1 LSIAEEFSAA
11 RASEPLAVQPPSR
24 RRYGGSALDFCT
36 MSRFT
41 FVSAGESHGPQLT
54 VIVTGMPAGVRLNR
68 DRINRD
74 MARRQHG
81 YGRGGRMKIEH
92 DEAEIAG
99 GVRGGE
105 TLGSPIA
112 IVIRNDD
119 FKNWEA
125 AMGVWDVDA
134 ADAEKRRVHAPRPGH
149 VDLIGGMK
157 YDRRDLRDVLERA
170 SARETASRVAA
181 GAIAKELL
189 RNFGIEFRS
198 GVVSL
203 GAAGDPD
210 YAATWDELAA
220 VDDDSPLRAV
230 NKQSE
235 AAMVAEVDK
244 AREAGET
251 LGGTIVVAAHNVPVG
266 LGSYVQ
272 WNEKLDG
279 RIAQAI
285 LSIHAVKA
293 VAIGDG
299 VAAAQRVGSDVHDAI
314 YFNDERRYHRTTNRA
329 GGLEGGVTNG
339 QDVVVRAY
347 MKPISTLRRGLPS
360 VDIETREPHRSQWER
375 SDVTAVPAC
384 GVVCEVMLAITL
396 ADAMREKFGGDSLGE
411 MRANF
416 EAYRQRVLNY

>member
-1 LSIAEEFSAA
+1 MDPWE
-11 RASEPLAVQPPSR
+11 
-24 RRYGGSALDFCT
+24 LD
-36 MSRFT
+36 
-41 FVSAGESHGPQLT
+41 ADES
-54 VIVTGMPAGVRLNR
+54 
-68 DRINRD
+68 
-74 MARRQHG
+74 
-81 YGRGGRMKIEH
+81 
-92 DEAEIAG
+92 
-99 GVRGGE
+99 
-105 TLGSPIA
+105 
-112 IVIRNDD
+112 
-119 FKNWEA
+119 
-125 AMGVWDVDA
+125 
-134 ADAEKRRVHAPRPGH
+134 EKRRVHAPRPGH

-189 RNFGIEFRS
+189 RAFGIELRS
-198 GVVSL
+198 GVVSI
-203 GAAGDPD
+203 GSAGDPD
-210 YAATWDELAA
+210 RATTWDDLGNVDGDSPMRA
-220 VDDDSPLRAV
+220 VDRDA
-230 NKQSE
+230 E

-251 LGGTIVVAAHNVPVG
+251 LGGTIVAAAHNVPIG

-299 VAAAQRVGSDVHDAI
+299 VAAARRVGSEVHDPI
-314 YFNDERRYHRTTNRA
+314 YFDEERRYHRTSNRA

-360 VDIETREPHRSQWER
+360 VDTETHEPHRSQWER
-375 SDVTAVPAC
+375 SDVTAVTAC
-384 GVVCEVMLAITL
+384 GVVCEAMLAITL
-396 ADAMREKFGGDSLGE
+396 ADAMREKFGGDSIGE

-416 EAYRQRVLNY
+416 HAYVAHLSKY

>member
-1 LSIAEEFSAA
+1 MHL
-11 RASEPLAVQPPSR
+11 
-24 RRYGGSALDFCT
+24 T
-36 MSRFT
+36 FT
-41 FVSAGESHGPQLT
+41 TAGESHGPQLT
-54 VIVTGMPAGVRLNR
+54 VIVTGMPSGVRLDR
-68 DRINRD
+68 DRINLD
-74 MARRQHG
+74 LKRRQHG
-81 YGRGGRMKIEH
+81 YGRGGRMKIES
-92 DEAEIAG
+92 DEVEIAG
-99 GVRGGE
+99 GIRGGE

-112 IVIRNDD
+112 IVIRNRD
-119 FKNWEA
+119 FENWRGAMDPWTLDEA
-125 AMGVWDVDA
+125 EAN
-134 ADAEKRRVHAPRPGH
+134 KRRVHAPRPGH

-189 RNFGIEFRS
+189 RQFDIEVRS
-198 GVVSL
+198 GIVSV
-203 GAAGDPD
+203 GDAGDPD
-210 YAATWDELAA
+210 YAPEWEELTN

-230 NKQSE
+230 NRDHE
-235 AAMVAEVDK
+235 PAMIAAVDR
-244 AREAGET
+244 AREFGET
-251 LGGTIVVAAHNVPVG
+251 LGGTVVVAARGVPIG

-272 WNEKLDG
+272 WTEKLDG

-293 VAIGDG
+293 VSIGDG
-299 VAAAQRVGSDVHDAI
+299 VANARRLGSEVHDPIEFDGA
-314 YFNDERRYHRTTNRA
+314 YKRTSNRA

-360 VDIETREPHRSQWER
+360 VDIETREAHRSQWER

-384 GVVCEVMLAITL
+384 GVVCEAMLAIAL

-411 MRANF
+411 MR
-416 EAYRQRVLNY
+416 RNYDGYLAQIAKF

>member
-1 LSIAEEFSAA
+1 
-11 RASEPLAVQPPSR
+11 
-24 RRYGGSALDFCT
+24 

-41 FVSAGESHGPQLT
+41 FLSAGESHGPQLT
-54 VIVTGMPAGVRLNR
+54 VIVTGMPAGVTLDRE
-68 DRINRD
+68 RINRD

-92 DEAEIAG
+92 DEVEITG

-112 IVIRNDD
+112 IVVRNDD
-119 FKNWEA
+119 FTNWEP
-125 AMGVWDVDA
+125 AMGVWEI
-134 ADAEKRRVHAPRPGH
+134 DAEEAQKRRVHAPRPGH

-157 YDRRDLRDVLERA
+157 YDRHDLRDVLERA

-181 GAIAKELL
+181 GTIAKELL
-189 RNFGIEFRS
+189 RQFGIELRS
-198 GVVSL
+198 GVISV

-210 YAATWDELAA
+210 YAPSWEELAS
-220 VDDDSPLRAV
+220 VDDDSSSDLV
-230 NKQSE
+230 NRDAES
-235 AAMVAEVDK
+235 AMVTEVDR

-251 LGGTIVVAAHNVPVG
+251 LGGTIVVAAHNVPIG

-299 VAAAQRVGSDVHDAI
+299 VASAHRDGSEVHDPI
-314 YFNDERRYHRTTNRA
+314 YFDEQRRYHRTTNRA

-360 VDIETREPHRSQWER
+360 VDIETHEPHRSQWER

-384 GVVCEVMLAITL
+384 GVVCEAMLAIAL
-396 ADAMREKFGGDSLGE
+396 ADAMREKFGGDSMAE
-411 MRANF
+411 MRTNF
-416 EAYRQRVLNY
+416 DAYTQRLSKY

>member
-1 LSIAEEFSAA
+1 
-11 RASEPLAVQPPSR
+11 
-24 RRYGGSALDFCT
+24 

-41 FVSAGESHGPQLT
+41 FLSAGESHGPQLT
-54 VIVTGMPAGVRLNR
+54 VIVTGVPAGVRLDR

-74 MARRQHG
+74 LARRQHG

-92 DEAEIAG
+92 DEIEIVG

-112 IVIRNDD
+112 IVIRNAD

-125 AMGVWDVDA
+125 AMGVWEVDA
-134 ADAEKRRVHAPRPGH
+134 AEAHKRRVHAPRPGH

-189 RNFGIEFRS
+189 RPFGIELRS
-198 GVVSL
+198 GVVSI

-210 YAATWDELAA
+210 RATTWDNLGA
-220 VDDDSPLRAV
+220 VDDDSPMRAV
-230 NKQSE
+230 DRDAE
-235 AAMVAEVDK
+235 AAMVAAVDQ

-251 LGGTIVVAAHNVPVG
+251 LGGTIVAAAHNVPIG

-293 VAIGDG
+293 VAIGHG
-299 VAAAQRVGSDVHDAI
+299 VAAAQRVGSEVHDPI
-314 YFNDERRYHRTTNRA
+314 YFDEERRYHRISNRA

-360 VDIETREPHRSQWER
+360 VDIETHEPHRSQWER

-384 GVVCEVMLAITL
+384 GVVCEAMLAIAL

-411 MRANF
+411 MRANYEGF
-416 EAYRQRVLNY
+416 AARVGEY

>member
-1 LSIAEEFSAA
+1 
-11 RASEPLAVQPPSR
+11 
-24 RRYGGSALDFCT
+24 
-36 MSRFT
+36 MSRFR

-54 VIVTGMPAGVRLNR
+54 VIVTGMPAGVRLDR
-68 DRINRD
+68 ERINRD
-74 MARRQHG
+74 LARRQHG

-92 DEAEIAG
+92 DEVEIAG

-105 TLGSPIA
+105 TIGAPVA
-112 IVIRNDD
+112 ILIRNRD
-119 FKNWEA
+119 FENWRGAMDPWSLDAAEA
-125 AMGVWDVDA
+125 A
-134 ADAEKRRVHAPRPGH
+134 KRRVHAPRPGH
-149 VDLIGGMK
+149 VDLAGGMK

-189 RNFGIEFRS
+189 RAFSIELRS
-198 GVVSL
+198 GVVSV
-203 GAAGDPD
+203 GAAGDPEASPTFD
-210 YAATWDELAA
+210 DLAA

-230 NKQSE
+230 NREHE
-235 AAMVAEVDK
+235 AEMVAEVDR

-251 LGGTIVVAAHNVPVG
+251 LGGTIVVAARGVPPG

-272 WNEKLDG
+272 WDEKLDG
-279 RIAQAI
+279 RIGQAI

-299 VAAAQRVGSDVHDAI
+299 VAASRRIGSEVHDAI
-314 YFNDERRYHRTTNRA
+314 YFDDARRYHRTTNRA

-339 QDVVVRAY
+339 QDVVVRAF

-360 VDIETREPHRSQWER
+360 VDIETRDAHRSQWER

-384 GVVCEVMLAITL
+384 GVVCEAMLAMVL

-411 MRANF
+411 MTRNVNS
-416 EAYRQRVLNY
+416 YLDQLQRF

>member
-1 LSIAEEFSAA
+1 MAH
-11 RASEPLAVQPPSR
+11 
-24 RRYGGSALDFCT
+24 
-36 MSRFT
+36 FT
-41 FVSAGESHGPQLT
+41 FLSAGESHGPQLT
-54 VIVTGMPAGVRLNR
+54 VIVTGMPAGVRLDR
-68 DRINRD
+68 DRINLD

-92 DEAEIAG
+92 DEVEIAG

-105 TLGSPIA
+105 TIGSPIA
-112 IVIRNDD
+112 MVIRNAD
-119 FKNWEA
+119 FENWEA

-134 ADAEKRRVHAPRPGH
+134 AEAQKRRVHAPRPGH

-189 RNFGIEFRS
+189 RNFGIEIRS

-210 YAATWDELAA
+210 YAASWDELSA
-220 VDDDSPLRAV
+220 VDDDSPFRAV
-230 NKQSE
+230 NKDSE
-235 AAMVAEVDK
+235 ASMVAEVDK

-251 LGGTIVVAAHNVPVG
+251 LGGTIVVAAHNVPVA

-299 VAAAQRVGSDVHDAI
+299 VAAAQRVGSEVHDPI
-314 YFNDERRYHRTTNRA
+314 YFDEERRYHRTSNRA

-375 SDVTAVPAC
+375 SDITAVPAC
-384 GVVCEVMLAITL
+384 GVVCEAMLAIALT
-396 ADAMREKFGGDSLGE
+396 DAMREKFGGDSLGE

-416 EAYRQRVLNY
+416 DAYISRLAMY

>member
-1 LSIAEEFSAA
+1 
-11 RASEPLAVQPPSR
+11 
-24 RRYGGSALDFCT
+24 

-54 VIVTGMPAGVRLNR
+54 VIVTGMPAGVQLDRE
-68 DRINRD
+68 RINRD

-92 DEAEIAG
+92 DEAEIAA

-112 IVIRNDD
+112 IVVRNDD

-125 AMGVWDVDA
+125 AMGVWDVDLA
-134 ADAEKRRVHAPRPGH
+134 EAEKRRVHAPRPGH

-157 YDRRDLRDVLERA
+157 YDRRDLRDILERA

-230 NKQSE
+230 NKESE
-235 AAMVAEVDK
+235 AAMVAEVDS

-251 LGGTIVVAAHNVPVG
+251 LGGTIVVAAHTVPIG

-299 VAAAQRVGSDVHDAI
+299 VAAAQRAGSQVHDAI
-314 YFNDERRYHRTTNRA
+314 YFDAERRYHRTTNRA

-360 VDIETREPHRSQWER
+360 VDIDTREPHRSQWER

-384 GVVCEVMLAITL
+384 GVVCEAMLAITL
-396 ADAMREKFGGDSLGE
+396 ADAMREKFSGDSLRE
-411 MRANF
+411 MVSNF
-416 EAYRQRVLNY
+416 DAYVARLAKF

>member
-1 LSIAEEFSAA
+1 
-11 RASEPLAVQPPSR
+11 
-24 RRYGGSALDFCT
+24 

-41 FVSAGESHGPQLT
+41 FLSAGESHGPQLT
-54 VIVTGMPAGVRLNR
+54 VIVTGVPAGVRLDR

-74 MARRQHG
+74 LARRQHG

-92 DEAEIAG
+92 DEIEIVG

-112 IVIRNDD
+112 IVIRNAD

-125 AMGVWDVDA
+125 AMGVWEVDA
-134 ADAEKRRVHAPRPGH
+134 DEAHKRRVHAPRPGH

-189 RNFGIEFRS
+189 RAFGIELRS
-198 GVVSL
+198 GVVSI
-203 GAAGDPD
+203 GSAGDPD
-210 YAATWDELAA
+210 RPTTWDDLGA
-220 VDDDSPLRAV
+220 VDDDSPMRAV
-230 NKQSE
+230 DRDTE
-235 AAMVAEVDK
+235 AVMVAEVDK

-251 LGGTIVVAAHNVPVG
+251 LGGTIVATAHNVPIG

-299 VAAAQRVGSDVHDAI
+299 VAAARRVGSEVHDPI
-314 YFNDERRYHRTTNRA
+314 YFDEERRYHRTSNRA

-339 QDVVVRAY
+339 QDVIVRAY

-360 VDIETREPHRSQWER
+360 VDIETHEPHRSQWER

-384 GVVCEVMLAITL
+384 GVVCEAMLAIAL

-411 MRANF
+411 MKANY
-416 EAYRQRVLNY
+416 EGYAARLTKY